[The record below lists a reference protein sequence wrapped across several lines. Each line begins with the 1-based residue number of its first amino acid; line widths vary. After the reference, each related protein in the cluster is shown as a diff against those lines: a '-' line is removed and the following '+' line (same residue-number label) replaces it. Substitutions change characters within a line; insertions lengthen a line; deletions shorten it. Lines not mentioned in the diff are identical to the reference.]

1 MILKNS
7 FNYINQ
13 FFFFF
18 ANKTRNFYLNSI
30 IYNNKIS
37 KIENRN
43 LEFKPSPGL
52 IDCIIKYKKKKNK
65 IEDFYLSSIWKNEN
79 ITKKDY
85 EKLHNFFWLF
95 TLDLKSSKK
104 TTQTI
109 ILDWINSNN
118 KFNSKNWEID
128 ILSKRI
134 IAWISNSKLTYE
146 DSNED
151 YKKKFNLIIQKQANH
166 LINEIERSENLD
178 NKIIGC
184 SAIIL
189 VGLAYQYKLKYLEFG
204 LNLLKKIIKYSLD
217 VDGFPK
223 SRNTRQLNFYYKY
236 FVLIREWLKDSQT
249 DIPEYIDETI
259 YNLGNAYSLTI
270 QSLKQSIL
278 FNGNHEINN
287 DDFENYLSKFGY
299 KFKNDNQEI
308 GGYSIQRNK
317 KIALIMDVG
326 PSPEKKFSK
335 DYQSGA
341 LSFEI
346 VSNEKKIICNSGYF
360 QNYKHKL
367 NELSKSTATHSTVII
382 DNNSSCKLRKIGNQ
396 SSLIETG
403 LKILNKSSI
412 FEKNYWNIVASHNGY
427 LKKYGIIHERKIE
440 FFPENN
446 KFIGTDTLIKKKNYK
461 STNFEIRFHLLPT
474 SKIMKTQDSKSIFI
488 EVGNEGW
495 KFTCNNHE
503 INLETGLY
511 FGKKSSYIE
520 NKNIFISSMTQN
532 ENQNI
537 KWEISKIS

>member
-18 ANKTRNFYLNSI
+18 TNKTRNFYLNSV
-30 IYNNKIS
+30 IYNRKIS
-37 KIENRN
+37 KINN
-43 LEFKPSPGL
+43 KSLEYKPSPGL
-52 IDCIIKYKKKKNK
+52 INCIIKYKKRKNK
-65 IEDFYLSSIWKNEN
+65 IEDFYLDSIWENEK
-79 ITKKDY
+79 IKEKDY

-104 TTQTI
+104 ITQSI
-109 ILDWINSNN
+109 ILNWINSNN
-118 KFNSKNWEID
+118 KYNSKNWEID

-151 YKKKFNLIIQKQANH
+151 YKKKFNEIVQKQINH
-166 LINEIERSENLD
+166 LINETERSENFD
-178 NKIIGC
+178 NKMIGC

-189 VGLAYQYKLKYLEFG
+189 AGLSYQNKSKYLEFG

-217 VDGFPK
+217 SEGFPK
-223 SRNTRQLNFYYKY
+223 TRNIRQLHFYYKY
-236 FVLIREWLKDSQT
+236 FILIREWLKDSQT
-249 DIPEYIDETI
+249 DIPDYIDETI
-259 YNLGNAYSLTI
+259 YNLGTAYSLVW

-278 FNGNHEINN
+278 FNGNHEISN
-287 DDFENYLSKFGY
+287 DDFDNYLFKFGY
-299 KFKNDNQEI
+299 KFKNENQEI
-308 GGYSIQRNK
+308 GGYSIQKNK
-317 KIALIMDVG
+317 RIALVMDVG
-326 PSPEKKFSK
+326 PSPEKKFSR

-346 VSNEKKIICNSGYF
+346 ISGGNKIICNSGYF

-367 NELSKSTATHSTVII
+367 NELSKSTATHSTLII
-382 DNNSSCKLRKIGNQ
+382 DNNSSCKLRKIGNK
-396 SSLIETG
+396 SSIIEQG
-403 LKILNKSSI
+403 LKILNKSSV
-412 FEKNYWNIVASHNGY
+412 FEKNYWNVIASHNGY

-440 FFPENN
+440 FFPEHN

-461 STNFEIRFHLLPT
+461 SINFEIRFHLQPS

-488 EVGNEGW
+488 EVDNEGW

-520 NKNIFISSMTQN
+520 NQNIFISGMIQN

-537 KWEISKIS
+537 KWELNKIL

>member
-13 FFFFF
+13 FYFFFTK
-18 ANKTRNFYLNSI
+18 KTRNFYLNSI
-30 IYNNKIS
+30 IYNKKIS

-43 LEFKPSPGL
+43 LEYKPSPGL
-52 IDCIIKYKKKKNK
+52 IDCIIRYKKKKNK
-65 IEDFYLSSIWKNEN
+65 IEDFYLKSIWKNEN
-79 ITKKDY
+79 IKKKDY

-104 TTQTI
+104 TTQSI
-109 ILDWINSNN
+109 ILNWINANN
-118 KFNSKNWEID
+118 KYNSKNWEID

-151 YKKKFNLIIQKQANH
+151 YKKKFNNIVQKQTNH
-166 LINEIERSENLD
+166 LINEIERSENFD
-178 NKIIGC
+178 DKIIGC
-184 SAIIL
+184 ASIIL
-189 VGLAYQYKLKYLEFG
+189 VGLSYQGNSKYLEFG
-204 LNLLKKIIKYSLD
+204 LGLLKKIIKYSLD
-217 VDGFPK
+217 VEGFPK
-223 SRNTRQLNFYYKY
+223 TRNIRQLNFYYKY
-236 FVLIREWLKDSQT
+236 FILIREWIKDSHNN
-249 DIPEYIDETI
+249 IPEHIDEAI
-259 YNLGNAYSLTI
+259 YNLGNAYTLI
-270 QSLKQSIL
+270 WQSLKQSIL

-287 DDFENYLSKFGY
+287 DEFDNYLSRFGY

-308 GGYSIQRNK
+308 GGYSIQKNK
-317 KIALIMDVG
+317 KIALVMDVG
-326 PSPEKKFSK
+326 SSPEKKFSK
-335 DYQSGA
+335 DYQLGA

-346 VSNEKKIICNSGYF
+346 ISNRNKIICNSGYF

-367 NELSKSTATHSTVII
+367 NELSKSTATHSTLII
-382 DNNSSCKLRKIGNQ
+382 DNNSSCKLRKIGNK
-396 SSLIETG
+396 SSVIEKG
-403 LKILNKSSI
+403 LKILNKSSV

-427 LKKYGIIHERKIE
+427 LKKYGIIHKRKIE
-440 FFPENN
+440 FFPEHN

-461 STNFEIRFHLLPT
+461 STNFEIRFHLQPS

-488 EVGNEGW
+488 ELDKEGW
-495 KFTCNNHE
+495 KFTCNSHE

-537 KWEISKIS
+537 KWEINKIS

>member
-18 ANKTRNFYLNSI
+18 TNKTRNFYLNSV
-30 IYNNKIS
+30 IYNRKIS
-37 KIENRN
+37 KINN
-43 LEFKPSPGL
+43 KSLEYKPSPGL
-52 IDCIIKYKKKKNK
+52 IDCIIKYKKRKNK
-65 IEDFYLSSIWKNEN
+65 IEDFYLDSIWENEK
-79 ITKKDY
+79 IKEKDY

-104 TTQTI
+104 ITQSI
-109 ILDWINSNN
+109 ILNWINSNN
-118 KFNSKNWEID
+118 KYNSKNWEID

-151 YKKKFNLIIQKQANH
+151 YKKKFNEIIQKQINH
-166 LINEIERSENLD
+166 LINETERSENFD
-178 NKIIGC
+178 NKMIGC

-189 VGLAYQYKLKYLEFG
+189 AGLSYQNKSKYLEFG

-217 VDGFPK
+217 SEGFPK
-223 SRNTRQLNFYYKY
+223 TRNIRQLHFYYKY
-236 FVLIREWLKDSQT
+236 FILIREWLKDSQT
-249 DIPEYIDETI
+249 DIPDYIDETI
-259 YNLGNAYSLTI
+259 YNLGTAYSLVW

-278 FNGNHEINN
+278 FNGNHEISN
-287 DDFENYLSKFGY
+287 DDFDNYLFKFGY
-299 KFKNDNQEI
+299 KFKNENQEI
-308 GGYSIQRNK
+308 GGYSIQKNK
-317 KIALIMDVG
+317 RIALVMDVG
-326 PSPEKKFSK
+326 PSPEKKNSR

-346 VSNEKKIICNSGYF
+346 ISSGNKIICNSGYF

-367 NELSKSTATHSTVII
+367 NELSKSTATHSTLII
-382 DNNSSCKLRKIGNQ
+382 DNNSSCKLRKIGNK
-396 SSLIETG
+396 SSIIEQG
-403 LKILNKSSI
+403 LKILHKSSV
-412 FEKNYWNIVASHNGY
+412 FEKNYWNVIASHNGY

-440 FFPENN
+440 FFPEHN

-461 STNFEIRFHLLPT
+461 SINFEIRFHLQPS
-474 SKIMKTQDSKSIFI
+474 SKIMKTQDSKSILI
-488 EVGNEGW
+488 EVDNEGW

-520 NKNIFISSMTQN
+520 NQNIFISGMTQN

-537 KWEISKIS
+537 KWELNKIS

>member
-30 IYNNKIS
+30 IYNKKIS

-43 LEFKPSPGL
+43 LEYKPDPGL

-65 IEDFYLSSIWKNEN
+65 IEDFYLNSIWENKN

-104 TTQTI
+104 ITQSI
-109 ILDWINSNN
+109 ILNWINSNN
-118 KFNSKNWEID
+118 KYNSKNWEID
-128 ILSKRI
+128 IISKRI
-134 IAWISNSKLTYE
+134 IAWLSNAKLTYE
-146 DSNED
+146 DSSEN
-151 YKKKFNLIIQKQANH
+151 YKKIFNNIVQKQTNH
-166 LINEIERSENLD
+166 LINEIERSQNFD
-178 NKIIGC
+178 DKIIGC
-184 SAIIL
+184 ASIIL
-189 VGLAYQYKLKYLEFG
+189 VGISYQDNSKYLESG
-204 LNLLKKIIKYSLD
+204 LSIFKKIIKYSLD
-217 VDGFPK
+217 VEGFPK
-223 SRNTRQLNFYYKY
+223 TRNIRQLNFYYKY
-236 FVLIREWLKDSQT
+236 CILIREWLKDSQT
-249 DIPEYIDETI
+249 DIPEFIDETI
-259 YNLGNAYSLTI
+259 YNLGNAYSLI
-270 QSLKQSIL
+270 CQSLKQSIL

-287 DDFENYLSKFGY
+287 NDFDNYLSRFGY
-299 KFKNDNQEI
+299 KFKNENQEI
-308 GGYSIQRNK
+308 GGYSIQKNK

-326 PSPEKKFSK
+326 SSPEKKFSK
-335 DYQSGA
+335 DYQSGT

-346 VSNEKKIICNSGYF
+346 ISNGKKIICNSGYF
-360 QNYKHKL
+360 QNYNHKL
-367 NELSKSTATHSTVII
+367 NELSKSTATHSTLII
-382 DNNSSCKLRKIGNQ
+382 DNNSSCKLRKIGNK
-396 SSLIETG
+396 SSIIEKG
-403 LKILNKSSI
+403 LKILNKSSV
-412 FEKNYWNIVASHNGY
+412 FEKNYWNIIASHNGY

-440 FFPENN
+440 FFPEHN

-461 STNFEIRFHLLPT
+461 STDFEIRFHLQPS

-495 KFTCNNHE
+495 KFTCNNHK

-537 KWEISKIS
+537 KWEINKIS

>member
-18 ANKTRNFYLNSI
+18 TNKTRNFYLNSV
-30 IYNNKIS
+30 IYNRKIS
-37 KIENRN
+37 KINN
-43 LEFKPSPGL
+43 KSLEYKPSPGL
-52 IDCIIKYKKKKNK
+52 IDCIIKYKKRKNK
-65 IEDFYLSSIWKNEN
+65 IEDFYLDSIWENEK
-79 ITKKDY
+79 IKEKDY

-104 TTQTI
+104 ITQSI
-109 ILDWINSNN
+109 ILNWINSNN
-118 KFNSKNWEID
+118 KYNSKNWEID

-151 YKKKFNLIIQKQANH
+151 YKKKFNEIIQKQINH
-166 LINEIERSENLD
+166 LINETERSENFD
-178 NKIIGC
+178 NKMIGC

-189 VGLAYQYKLKYLEFG
+189 AGLSYQNKSKYLEFG

-217 VDGFPK
+217 SEGFPK
-223 SRNTRQLNFYYKY
+223 TRNIRQLHFYYKY
-236 FVLIREWLKDSQT
+236 FILIREWLKDSQT
-249 DIPEYIDETI
+249 DIPDYINETI
-259 YNLGNAYSLTI
+259 YNLGTAYSLVW

-278 FNGNHEINN
+278 FNGNHEISN
-287 DDFENYLSKFGY
+287 DDFDNYLFKFGY
-299 KFKNDNQEI
+299 KFKNENQEI
-308 GGYSIQRNK
+308 GGYSIQKNK
-317 KIALIMDVG
+317 RIALVMDVG
-326 PSPEKKFSK
+326 PSPEKKFSR

-346 VSNEKKIICNSGYF
+346 ISSGNKIICNSGYF

-367 NELSKSTATHSTVII
+367 NELSKSTATHSTLII
-382 DNNSSCKLRKIGNQ
+382 DNNSSCKLRKIGNK
-396 SSLIETG
+396 SSIIEQG
-403 LKILNKSSI
+403 LKILNKSSV
-412 FEKNYWNIVASHNGY
+412 FEKNYWNVIASHNGY

-440 FFPENN
+440 FFPEHN

-461 STNFEIRFHLLPT
+461 SINFEIRFHLQPS
-474 SKIMKTQDSKSIFI
+474 SKIMKTQDNKSILI
-488 EVGNEGW
+488 EVDNEGW

-520 NKNIFISSMTQN
+520 NQNIFISGMTQN

-537 KWEISKIS
+537 KWELNKIS

>member
-104 TTQTI
+104 ITQSI

-259 YNLGNAYSLTI
+259 YNLGNAYSLAI

-278 FNGNHEINN
+278 FNGNNEINN

-299 KFKNDNQEI
+299 KFKNENQEI

-346 VSNEKKIICNSGYF
+346 ISNEKKIICNSGYF

-403 LKILNKSSI
+403 LKILNKSSV

-446 KFIGTDTLIKKKNYK
+446 KFIGTDSLIKKKNYK

>member
-18 ANKTRNFYLNSI
+18 TNKTRNFYLNSV
-30 IYNNKIS
+30 IYNRKIS
-37 KIENRN
+37 KINN
-43 LEFKPSPGL
+43 KSLEYKPSPGL
-52 IDCIIKYKKKKNK
+52 IDCIIKYKKRKNK
-65 IEDFYLSSIWKNEN
+65 IEDFYLDSIWENEK
-79 ITKKDY
+79 IKEKDY

-104 TTQTI
+104 ITQSI
-109 ILDWINSNN
+109 ILNWINSND
-118 KFNSKNWEID
+118 KYNSKNWEID

-151 YKKKFNLIIQKQANH
+151 YKKKFNEIVQKQINH
-166 LINEIERSENLD
+166 LINETERSENFD
-178 NKIIGC
+178 NKMIGC

-189 VGLAYQYKLKYLEFG
+189 AGLSYQDKSKYLEFG

-217 VDGFPK
+217 SEGFPK
-223 SRNTRQLNFYYKY
+223 TRNIRQLHFYYKY
-236 FVLIREWLKDSQT
+236 FILVREWLKDSQT
-249 DIPEYIDETI
+249 DIPDYINETI
-259 YNLGNAYSLTI
+259 YNLGTAYSLVW

-278 FNGNHEINN
+278 FNGNHEISN
-287 DDFENYLSKFGY
+287 DDFDNYLFKFGY
-299 KFKNDNQEI
+299 KFKNENQEI
-308 GGYSIQRNK
+308 GGYSIQKNK
-317 KIALIMDVG
+317 RIALVMDVG
-326 PSPEKKFSK
+326 PSPEKKFSR

-346 VSNEKKIICNSGYF
+346 ISSGNKIICNSGYF

-367 NELSKSTATHSTVII
+367 NELSKSTATHSTLII
-382 DNNSSCKLRKIGNQ
+382 DNNSSCKLRKIGNK
-396 SSLIETG
+396 SSIIEQG
-403 LKILNKSSI
+403 LKILNKSSV
-412 FEKNYWNIVASHNGY
+412 FEKNYWNVIASHNGY

-440 FFPENN
+440 FFPEHN

-461 STNFEIRFHLLPT
+461 SINFEIRFHLQPS

-488 EVGNEGW
+488 EVDNEGW

-520 NKNIFISSMTQN
+520 NQNIFISGMTQN

-537 KWEISKIS
+537 KWELNKIS

>member
-18 ANKTRNFYLNSI
+18 TNKTRNFYLNSV
-30 IYNNKIS
+30 IYNRKIS
-37 KIENRN
+37 KINN
-43 LEFKPSPGL
+43 KSLEYKPSPGL
-52 IDCIIKYKKKKNK
+52 IDCIIKYKKRKNK
-65 IEDFYLSSIWKNEN
+65 IEDFYLDSIWENEK
-79 ITKKDY
+79 IKEKDY

-104 TTQTI
+104 ITQSI
-109 ILDWINSNN
+109 ILNWINSND
-118 KFNSKNWEID
+118 KYNSKNWEID

-151 YKKKFNLIIQKQANH
+151 YKKKFNEIVQKQINH
-166 LINEIERSENLD
+166 LINETERSENFD
-178 NKIIGC
+178 NKMIGC

-189 VGLAYQYKLKYLEFG
+189 AGLSYQDKSKYLEFG

-217 VDGFPK
+217 AEGFPK
-223 SRNTRQLNFYYKY
+223 TRNIRQLHFYYKY
-236 FVLIREWLKDSQT
+236 FILVREWLKDSQT
-249 DIPEYIDETI
+249 DIPDYIDETI
-259 YNLGNAYSLTI
+259 YNLGTAYSLVW

-278 FNGNHEINN
+278 FNGNHEISN
-287 DDFENYLSKFGY
+287 DDFDNYLFKFGY
-299 KFKNDNQEI
+299 KFKNENQEI
-308 GGYSIQRNK
+308 GGYSIQKNK
-317 KIALIMDVG
+317 RIALVMDVG
-326 PSPEKKFSK
+326 PSPEKKFSR

-346 VSNEKKIICNSGYF
+346 ISGGNKIICNSGYF

-367 NELSKSTATHSTVII
+367 NELSKSTATHSTLII
-382 DNNSSCKLRKIGNQ
+382 DNNSSCKLRKIGNK
-396 SSLIETG
+396 SSIIEQG
-403 LKILNKSSI
+403 LKILNKSSV
-412 FEKNYWNIVASHNGY
+412 FEKNYWNIIASHNGY

-440 FFPENN
+440 FFPEHN

-461 STNFEIRFHLLPT
+461 SINFEIRFHLQPS

-488 EVGNEGW
+488 EVDNEGW
-495 KFTCNNHE
+495 KFTCGNHE

-520 NKNIFISSMTQN
+520 NQNIFISGMTQN

-537 KWEISKIS
+537 KWELNKIS